1 MKFSELFS
9 THKPLIACIHLL
21 ALPGSPRYG
30 GSMKKIIE
38 TAVREAEIFSKNGID
53 GLIVE
58 NFRDNPFYPDALPP
72 ATVAAMTAATQEVV
86 KVFSGPV
93 GVNALRNDA
102 SAALSIAVASEA
114 RFIRVNI
121 HVGAAITDQGIIEGK
136 AHETLRLRK
145 ILNDQILIFAD
156 VAVKHASILGNR
168 TIIDETKDLS
178 TRGMADAIIV
188 TGKQTGVEANLE
200 EINNVKENTTLP
212 VLIGSGITDRNIREY
227 FSLSDGFIVGSFFKK
242 DGIADNGIEEHR
254 IQKLITTYRSIKQS
268 NGLN

>member
-1 MKFSELFS
+1 L
-9 THKPLIACIHLL
+9 
-21 ALPGSPRYG
+21 
-30 GSMKKIIE
+30 
-38 TAVREAEIFSKNGID
+38 
-53 GLIVE
+53 
-58 NFRDNPFYPDALPP
+58 YPEALPP
-72 ATVAAMTAATQEVV
+72 ATVATMTAATQEVV

-102 SAALSIAVASEA
+102 SAALSIAVASGA

-178 TRGMADAIIV
+178 TRGRADAIIV
-188 TGKQTGVEANLE
+188 TGKQTGGEANPDD
-200 EINNVKENTTLP
+200 IKKVKENTTLP
-212 VLIGSGITDRNIREY
+212 VLIGSGITAQNLKEF
-227 FSLSDGFIVGSFFKK
+227 FSLADGFIVGSFFKK

-254 IQKLITTYRSIKQS
+254 VQKLSSTYQSLKQS
-268 NGLN
+268 NGLK